1 MELAEVLTTL
11 KAHGVIQGKVEIA
24 GMKVEVIFKAE
35 PYDFGSLAPTT
46 EPLTHDEK
54 VAEQRKIEEELLFH
68 SSSY

>member
-11 KAHGVIQGKVEIA
+11 KAHGVIQGKVEMA
-24 GMKVEVIFKAE
+24 GMKVEVIFKPE
-35 PYDFGSLAPTT
+35 PYFQEQPQK

-54 VAEQRKIEEELLFH
+54 VAAERQKEDELLFH